1 MVGGVRGWLVGWLGE
16 VAGRSGGEERGKE
29 KPECKGGNVRMRLM
43 VGFLVLN
50 WPRVVILGGIGGAG
64 GAADGCVQDMRRE
77 DERFRI
83 WMQVAESGLQRG
95 GSELVT
101 GADVGASAASVVGGT
116 CQRGRYSSPAVLV
129 SMTSPFLRHHT
140 SSCWF
145 R

>member
-1 MVGGVRGWLVGWLGE
+1 
-16 VAGRSGGEERGKE
+16 
-29 KPECKGGNVRMRLM
+29 MRLM

-83 WMQVAESGLQRG
+83 SMQVAESGLQRG

-101 GADVGASAASVVGGT
+101 ELTSALPQLLRSAECASVVG
-116 CQRGRYSSPAVLV
+116 
-129 SMTSPFLRHHT
+129 TSRPPYLFQ
-140 SSCWF
+140 
-145 R
+145 